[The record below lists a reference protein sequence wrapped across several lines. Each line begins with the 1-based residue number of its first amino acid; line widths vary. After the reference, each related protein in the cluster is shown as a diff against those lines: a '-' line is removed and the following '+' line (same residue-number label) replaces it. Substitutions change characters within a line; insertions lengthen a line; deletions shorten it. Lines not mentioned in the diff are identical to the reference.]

1 MRKARR
7 LAMTTLL
14 AVGILSS
21 LAAQN
26 TPSQADTP
34 TTAKTPAQWD
44 LQSCIDYALKQ
55 NITIRKS
62 RVNALNAQVD
72 VLSSKAALFP
82 SLSFSASQDISY
94 SPYREGTTVIVDSEP
109 KTINKKTNATGRYGL
124 SANWTL
130 YNGNKRLNT
139 IKQDKINNEIANL
152 EVSSSENDIQ
162 QSVAQAY
169 IQILYADESVKVN
182 QNTLQLSIAQRDRG
196 KQMLDAGS
204 ISKSDM
210 AQLEAQVSND
220 RYQLVTAQTTLDNY
234 KLQLK
239 QLLQLNSQDEMAVY
253 IPALSDANV
262 LSPLPS
268 KREAYT
274 AALAT
279 RPEIQASKLTLQ
291 AAELGINIARS
302 GYIPTISLN
311 AGINTNGTIG
321 SKDDKGNNIA
331 YSQQLKST
339 WSNSIGI
346 TVSMPIFD
354 NRQTKTAIQRA
365 KLQRMTDML
374 SMVDAENT
382 LYQTVEGMW
391 LDAHSAQQR
400 YAAAVE
406 KLKSAQI
413 SYDLVSQQFNEGMK
427 NTVDLLTEKNNLL
440 QAQQEQLQA
449 KYMAILNAQ
458 LLKFYEGEKL
468 TI

>member
-1 MRKARR
+1 MA
-7 LAMTTLL
+7 TLL
-14 AVGILSS
+14 AAGMLPGLS
-21 LAAQN
+21 AQN
-26 TPSQADTP
+26 VVAQAEADTL
-34 TTAKTPAQWD
+34 TTDKIPAEWN
-44 LQSCIDYALKQ
+44 LQACIDYALQQ

-62 RVNALNAQVD
+62 KVDAQSAQID
-72 VLSSKAALFP
+72 VKASRAALFP
-82 SLSFSASQDISY
+82 SLSFSTGQDLTY
-94 SPYREGTTVIVDSEP
+94 YPYRANTTIVVGNET
-109 KTINKKTNATGRYGL
+109 KTTNNKTSYNGNYNL

-130 YNGNKRLNT
+130 YNGSKRLNT
-139 IKQDKINNEIANL
+139 IKQDKLNNEIANL
-152 EVSSSENDIQ
+152 EVSSSENDVQ

-196 KQMLDAGS
+196 QQMLDAGS

-239 QLLQLNSQDEMAVY
+239 QLLQLNSQDEMVLY

-279 RPEIQASKLTLQ
+279 RPEIQSSKLNLQ
-291 AAELGINIARS
+291 AAELGISIARA
-302 GYIPTISLN
+302 GYTPTISLS
-311 AGINTNGTIG
+311 ARMSTNGMSG
-321 SKDDKGNNIA
+321 SQNA
-331 YSQQLKST
+331 YFNQLRDA
-339 WSNSIGI
+339 WGNSIGL

-354 NRQTKTAIQRA
+354 NRQTKTAIQKA
-365 KLQRMTDML
+365 KLQRTTSML
-374 SMVDAENT
+374 SMIDAEST
-382 LYQTVEGMW
+382 LYQTVEGLW

-413 SYDLVSQQFNEGMK
+413 SYDLVSQQFNAGMK
-427 NTVDLLTEKNNLL
+427 NTIDLLTEKNNLL

-468 TI
+468 SI